1 MSSKTKIVVLHVKE
15 LIYTGIFAVLGIL
28 FIVLLIIMFL
38 PKEEK
43 RATMSTVTQT
53 TSNTYIPGVYT
64 TSLILNDNIV
74 EIEVTVDEKNINSI
88 RLINLDEAVAT
99 MYPLIQPSFE
109 DLANQIIV
117 NQSLDGITYSD
128 DSKYTSMILWRRR
141 WKMRGMRSWRR
152 FNKQVAPDR
161 ISLSGAA
168 LQFLYLLQ
176 PDSGAGVRGHSQ
188 VAARGDSHTADFGTI
203 RQTGTFKLLRK
214 KSLVKSFEPL

>member
-43 RATMSTVTQT
+43 KETMSTVTQT
-53 TSNTYIPGVYT
+53 TTNSYVPGVYT
-64 TSLILNDNIV
+64 TSLILNDNVV

-109 DLANQIIV
+109 DLANQIIT
-117 NQSLDGITYSD
+117 NQSLENISYPD
-128 DSKYTSMILWRRR
+128 DSKYTSMILLDAITT
-141 WKMRGMRSWRR
+141 SL
-152 FNKQVAPDR
+152 NK
-161 ISLSGAA
+161 A
-168 LQFLYLLQ
+168 LENE
-176 PDSGAGVRGHSQ
+176 
-188 VAARGDSHTADFGTI
+188 GDTDTSVST
-203 RQTGTFKLLRK
+203 Q
-214 KSLVKSFEPL
+214 

>member
-1 MSSKTKIVVLHVKE
+1 MSSKTKIIVLHVKE

-38 PKEEK
+38 PKDEK
-43 RATMSTVTQT
+43 RATMSTTTQMTQT

-64 TSLILNDNIV
+64 TSLILNDNVV

-117 NQSLDGITYSD
+117 NQSLEGITYPD
-128 DSKYTSMILWRRR
+128 DSKYTSMILLNAITT
-141 WKMRGMRSWRR
+141 SL
-152 FNKQVAPDR
+152 NK
-161 ISLSGAA
+161 A
-168 LQFLYLLQ
+168 LENE
-176 PDSGAGVRGHSQ
+176 
-188 VAARGDSHTADFGTI
+188 GDT
-203 RQTGTFKLLRK
+203 
-214 KSLVKSFEPL
+214 E